1 MSVDTQLDQRK
12 ALDQL
17 DQTVLS
23 VFEKHLLASV
33 LNYVVFQLDFMRGHV
48 NEDRIDMADY
58 LLGNVRNF
66 VVDSSFAYQIVFP
79 GIHDVLFGLRTLFTP
94 LVGLYQVDQYLLVL
108 GDVRHQVSTLI
119 EFHAVPVS
127 L

>member
-66 VVDSSFAYQIVFP
+66 VVESSFAYQIVFRE
-79 GIHDVLFGLRTLFTP
+79 LLQGL
-94 LVGLYQVDQYLLVL
+94 
-108 GDVRHQVSTLI
+108 H
-119 EFHAVPVS
+119 
-127 L
+127 